1 MEGVG
6 PLEETTV
13 AIVYNSPVGPEG
25 FAYEASR
32 DVLEQVEAVRRS
44 LVRLGIPSVSIAL
57 TRDVRAFVEKLTTQR
72 IRYAFNLAESVDE
85 NPELVW
91 HPAAVMEILGVFYTG
106 SPPMALAVTTD
117 KVLTKQLLEANGIH
131 TPKHITYEGRWPSD
145 LADLRYPIIVKPRFQ
160 DASIGI
166 EQDSIVTNENH
177 LRQKLPEL
185 FGRFGSLLLEE
196 YIVGREFNISLFG
209 YPTPQVLPIAEICF
223 DAFPDNVCRIVGYKA
238 KWSRDSFEYLNT
250 PRMFPRDLSKA
261 LERRIC
267 QTAMHCFQCFR
278 LRDYGRVDMRVDP
291 SGVLYVLEINANP
304 CISPDSGL
312 PAALA
317 QGGVGYQEFVKRFLD
332 FLRMREKA
340 GRVLCQVQSYE
351 KPEIAP
357 LE

>member
-1 MEGVG
+1 M
-6 PLEETTV
+6 EETAV

-25 FAYEASR
+25 FACEASR
-32 DVLEQVEAVRRS
+32 DVLEQVEAVRLS
-44 LVRLGIPSVSIAL
+44 LMRLGIPSVSVAL
-57 TRDVRAFVEKLTTQR
+57 TRDVRAFVETLMEQR

-91 HPAAVMEILGVFYTG
+91 HPAAVMEILGVIYTG

-117 KVLTKQLLEANGIH
+117 KVLTKHLLEANGIR
-131 TPKHITYEGRWPSD
+131 TPKHIAYEGRWPDD

-160 DASIGI
+160 DASVGI
-166 EQDSIVTNENH
+166 EQDSIVTEENQ

-196 YIVGREFNISLFG
+196 YTVGREFNISLFG

-223 DAFPDNVCRIVGYKA
+223 DNFPADLYRIVGYKA
-238 KWSRDSFEYLNT
+238 KWRRDSVEYLNT
-250 PRMFPRDLSKA
+250 PRMFPSDLSKA
-261 LERRIC
+261 LEKRIC

-317 QGGVGYQEFVKRFLD
+317 QGGVGYQEFVKRLVD

-340 GRVLCQVQSYE
+340 GRVLCQGQGYE
-351 KPEIAP
+351 KPERAH